1 MTNQHTTMIEQF
13 RTTLTSVAILAAGL
27 LTSTPGRGADSPGAT
42 LIPYPE
48 ALRDAGV
55 AVSDMTNGQ
64 SESLIIGNGDL
75 YGIVWEKEGGLF
87 LRITKNDIWDARV
100 DTSKDGPM
108 PKVNIRTRAVTGSKG
123 APPSYRAYDHPEPF
137 PEPVCAAALRIGTSP
152 VARGALDLQRAVAT
166 ITSSNS
172 GKTELRVLADRN
184 VLLITTKEPV
194 SIEPGRGGLTGTTNG
209 VAWLHVTLPGDLDYK
224 GMQYCVAVASE
235 GSTKVVTLVTSF
247 DISTGDVR
255 SAAIAL
261 AAKAMADATRS
272 QEQLIAGHEKTWREF
287 WARSGVELGDRDL
300 QHWWYRMLYFA
311 RTISQPGGKFPAGIM
326 PPLATD
332 KTPWHADLHF
342 NYNSWQPFWSV
353 ISPNHPDLADPWIS
367 YIHSLLPRAQ
377 WQAKEVFDC
386 EGVFYT
392 ISQFL
397 HEPDPAVCKSV
408 NKRALVMN
416 PWGMTIGM
424 VGMTAQNLW
433 HKHLCD
439 PDRAYLEAKIYPSL
453 REAARFYLSFM
464 KQCGK
469 DAAGKILLGPSYSP
483 EHGAMGIDNCPFD
496 IAYVHYTLDAF
507 DKASKELGKDRALA
521 AECLD
526 MKALLADYPV
536 ALDPNGE
543 PVVVDWAGCK
553 YKEVELHNL
562 TVPVVPVFPAEQ
574 VTWFSP
580 EPVKELFRR
589 TIRDI
594 TFGDANSHVVFPIAK
609 ARLSMPEAVAEMK
622 AWFKSRELPNGL
634 FVWQGHEHG
643 TFMPESIGVAAVVTE
658 FLMQSVGDVI
668 RVFPCWPKEQ
678 DAKFTNLRAQGGFL
692 VSAVQKDGKV
702 TKLEIT
708 STVGGTLRVLNPWSG
723 RVVEHATQPGQR
735 VTFTGPE

>member
-1 MTNQHTTMIEQF
+1 MTNQHTTMIEPF

-224 GMQYCVAVASE
+224 GMQCCVAVASE

-272 QEQLIAGHEKTWREF
+272 QEQLIAGHQKTWREL
-287 WARSGVELGDRDL
+287 WARSGVELGDRNL
-300 QHWWYRMLYFA
+300 QQWW
-311 RTISQPGGKFPAGIM
+311 
-326 PPLATD
+326 
-332 KTPWHADLHF
+332 
-342 NYNSWQPFWSV
+342 
-353 ISPNHPDLADPWIS
+353 
-367 YIHSLLPRAQ
+367 
-377 WQAKEVFDC
+377 
-386 EGVFYT
+386 
-392 ISQFL
+392 
-397 HEPDPAVCKSV
+397 
-408 NKRALVMN
+408 
-416 PWGMTIGM
+416 
-424 VGMTAQNLW
+424 
-433 HKHLCD
+433 
-439 PDRAYLEAKIYPSL
+439 
-453 REAARFYLSFM
+453 
-464 KQCGK
+464 
-469 DAAGKILLGPSYSP
+469 
-483 EHGAMGIDNCPFD
+483 
-496 IAYVHYTLDAF
+496 
-507 DKASKELGKDRALA
+507 
-521 AECLD
+521 
-526 MKALLADYPV
+526 
-536 ALDPNGE
+536 
-543 PVVVDWAGCK
+543 
-553 YKEVELHNL
+553 
-562 TVPVVPVFPAEQ
+562 
-574 VTWFSP
+574 
-580 EPVKELFRR
+580 
-589 TIRDI
+589 
-594 TFGDANSHVVFPIAK
+594 
-609 ARLSMPEAVAEMK
+609 
-622 AWFKSRELPNGL
+622 
-634 FVWQGHEHG
+634 
-643 TFMPESIGVAAVVTE
+643 
-658 FLMQSVGDVI
+658 
-668 RVFPCWPKEQ
+668 
-678 DAKFTNLRAQGGFL
+678 
-692 VSAVQKDGKV
+692 
-702 TKLEIT
+702 
-708 STVGGTLRVLNPWSG
+708 
-723 RVVEHATQPGQR
+723 
-735 VTFTGPE
+735 

>member
-1 MTNQHTTMIEQF
+1 MTNQHTTMKEHF

-27 LTSTPGRGADSPGAT
+27 LASTPGRGADSPGAT
-42 LIPYPE
+42 PIPYPE
-48 ALRDAGV
+48 ALQKAGV
-55 AVSDMTNGQ
+55 EVSKMSDGQ

-75 YGIVWEKEGGLF
+75 YGIAWEKEGGLF

-100 DTSKDGPM
+100 DTSKDGPL
-108 PKVNIRTRAVTGSKG
+108 PKVNIRTREVTGSKG

-137 PEPVCAAALRIGTSP
+137 PEPVCAAALRIGKSP
-152 VARGALDLQRAVAT
+152 VARGALDLQHAVAT
-166 ITSSNS
+166 ITSSNG

-194 SIEPGRGGLTGTTNG
+194 SIEPGRGGLKGTTDG

-235 GSTKVVTLVTSF
+235 GSTKVVSLVTSF

-261 AAKAMADATRS
+261 AAKSLADAVRS
-272 QEQLIAGHEKTWREF
+272 PEQLIAGHEKAWHEF

-300 QHWWYRMLYFA
+300 QQWWYRMLYFA
-311 RTISQPGGKFPAGIM
+311 RTISQPGGRFPAGIM

-367 YIHSLLPRAQ
+367 YVHSLLPRAQ

-392 ISQFL
+392 ISHFM
-397 HEPDPAVCKSV
+397 HEPDPAICKSV

-469 DAAGKILLGPSYSP
+469 DAAGKILLGPSFSP

-496 IAYVHYTLDAF
+496 IAYVHYTFDAF

-521 AECLD
+521 AECLA

-536 ALDPNGE
+536 ALDPNGK
-543 PVVVDWAGCK
+543 PVVVDWVGCK
-553 YKEVELHNL
+553 YREVELHSL

-580 EPVKELFRR
+580 EPVKDLFRH
-589 TIRDI
+589 TIK
-594 TFGDANSHVVFPIAK
+594 DAIHSGNNSQVILNIAK
-609 ARLSMPEAVAEMK
+609 ARLSMPEAVADTK
-622 AWFKSRELPNGL
+622 VWFKSRELPNGL

-658 FLMQSVGDVI
+658 FLMQSVGDII

-678 DAKFTNLRAQGGFL
+678 NAKFTNLRAQGGFL
-692 VSAVQKDGKV
+692 VSAEQKVGKV

-723 RVVEHATQPGQR
+723 QVVEQMTQPGQR
-735 VTFTGPE
+735 VTFTEPE